1 MTNKNIAVLDLFAQ
15 GKRHVAFNVALSES
29 IHSALNQKIN
39 FYCNQNYYKQN
50 LDYFNE
56 AHVNLVQSYNVDV
69 RKPYRLSFFISI
81 WRFILAFLKINNQTK
96 ANNFFILETTP
107 ACIWATK
114 IVNFFRFKKFN
125 FYFLFHGELSTV
137 KENKRVSP
145 LLPQWLDYKYTISR
159 INPRYTKII
168 VLEQHIKNNLTK
180 LLPHLSESIQCLPHP
195 TFYQDKPDAP
205 LNKTG
210 DNLSFGYFGTATL
223 DKGFDR
229 FLKLASQNHSQAKFK
244 AITTD
249 IKNIYKNDFSGKVK
263 LAMGPLEKPLSYD
276 DFYQTL
282 TGCDF
287 VILPFRYDYYQFAA
301 SGVMIDCM
309 NMLIPMITLKNEYT
323 ENLFNQH
330 GQIGYLCDNL
340 EEMDRLIKQ
349 LTTTSCTQTEIFKEN
364 LKQARLDRNEQ
375 ACGRQLTQ
383 IFNQEISPAH
393 VN

>member
-1 MTNKNIAVLDLFAQ
+1 MTKKNIAVLDLFAQ

-29 IHSALNQKIN
+29 IYSALKQKIN

-50 LDYFNE
+50 LTYFNE
-56 AHVNLVQSYNVDV
+56 AHVSLIQSYNVDV
-69 RKPYRLSFFISI
+69 RKPYRLSFFISV
-81 WRFILAFLKINNQTK
+81 WRFMLAFLKIHKQTK
-96 ANNFFILETTP
+96 TNHFFILETTP
-107 ACIWATK
+107 ACIWASK
-114 IVNFFRFKKFN
+114 VVNLLRFKKFN

-137 KENKRVSP
+137 KENKPVSP
-145 LLPQWLDYKYTISR
+145 LLPKWLNYKYSVSA
-159 INPRYTKII
+159 INPNYAKII
-168 VLEQHIKNNLTK
+168 VLEQHIKTNLIK
-180 LLPHLSESIQCLPHP
+180 LLPHLSNSIECLAHP
-195 TFYQDKPDAP
+195 TYYQDKPDAP
-205 LNKTG
+205 ARGNTNK
-210 DNLSFGYFGTATL
+210 LSFGYFGTATL
-223 DKGFDR
+223 DKGFDH
-229 FLKLASQNHSQAKFK
+229 FLEIASNNHTQADFK

-249 IKNIYKNDFSGKVK
+249 IKNIYKHNYANKTK
-263 LAMGPLEKPLSYD
+263 LAMGPFKKPLSYD

-323 ENLFNQH
+323 ENLFKQH
-330 GQIGYLCDNL
+330 GQIGYLCDDL

-349 LTTTSCTQTEIFKEN
+349 LIQTGCVQTQMFKEN

-375 ACGRQLTQ
+375 ACGEQLSQ
-383 IFNQEISPAH
+383 IFNQEIQTEH